1 MIDRFPLH
9 RCGSPT
15 RENASL
21 TQARHRYHLTMCVT
35 ALERYLSMSGNDK
48 EIDQAAHQLQQALTA
63 LGHITG
69 HVSVEQ
75 ILDVIFKDF
84 CIGK

>member
-1 MIDRFPLH
+1 MTKNLFNC
-9 RCGSPT
+9 RCSNPSK
-15 RENASL
+15 ENACLS
-21 TQARHRYHLTMCVT
+21 QARHRYHLTASLAALSRYSTMCT
-35 ALERYLSMSGNDK
+35 NES
-48 EIDQAAHQLQQALTA
+48 EIDQAAQQLRQALTA

-69 HVSVEQ
+69 QVSTEQ